1 MFLLVLD
8 DLDDC
13 KKGSSHMNMQARES
27 IRYLDQILEHNKTI
41 SEEHTTSFLR
51 TQKVAEKLDNWDQA
65 KAFWIGEES
74 RPNKVDELMT
84 DEEDDDSSLT
94 DPSESDLD
102 TDSDSDTDLFKPRRY
117 RHDEDSELDDSSQ
130 EESDQDESDSSQEEE
145 DAAETS
151 QPQPA
156 QQDKQEQ
163 VVEEY
168 TYNEEGDYDEED
180 EEYDEDVPTDYTHVP
195 KAYRPI
201 LSCLLYAY
209 QKKIE
214 TPDRLVLV
222 TNDEDLAWWAEMFGN
237 VDTGKRLV
245 IKTVDE
251 WNRIVNNFGPTY
263 AYDPN
268 KR

>member
-27 IRYLDQILEHNKTI
+27 IRYLDQVLEHNKTV

-74 RPNKVDELMT
+74 RPNKVNED
-84 DEEDDDSSLT
+84 DDDSSLT

-117 RHDEDSELDDSSQ
+117 RHDQDSELEDSSQ
-130 EESDQDESDSSQEEE
+130 EESDQDESDGSQDEE
-145 DAAETS
+145 DVAETS
-151 QPQPA
+151 PTQPA
-156 QQDKQEQ
+156 QQDKQ
-163 VVEEY
+163 EEY
-168 TYNEEGDYDEED
+168 TYNEEGDYDQED

-201 LSCLLYAY
+201 LGCLLYAY

-263 AYDPN
+263 TYDPN